1 MIKEETYTNEQV
13 QDILDD
19 IKDLPENYMDDE
31 GIIGTWRYGHIL
43 IYKTK
48 EEEEEDV
55 YELVEL
61 YLDGEGN
68 PHSWGPAYLG
78 TVESLRMALKDA
90 EEFPPVTKFYDE
102 GKFEWEDPSGGWVWT
117 KQKK

>member
-19 IKDLPENYMDDE
+19 IKDLPENYMDEE

-48 EEEEEDV
+48 EEEE
-55 YELVEL
+55 
-61 YLDGEGN
+61 
-68 PHSWGPAYLG
+68 
-78 TVESLRMALKDA
+78 
-90 EEFPPVTKFYDE
+90 
-102 GKFEWEDPSGGWVWT
+102 
-117 KQKK
+117 